1 MADRE
6 TPDRNAGSAAEN
18 DKPPRASQNLTTE
31 DRRQRSEAADDMAR
45 PSAPTVYETISQD
58 GVEEMERP
66 LKSLWWSAVAAG
78 LCISISLYAMGAIKH
93 VLGDMQGAAALY
105 KFGYCAGFL
114 IVVLGRMQL
123 FTENTIT
130 PVLPALKE
138 KSFAAALR
146 VGRLWGVVL
155 AGNLAGTFIAALL
168 PVVLPIT
175 TDAHMATIL
184 DISQHFADRSVV
196 DSFFSAIPAGFLV
209 AAMVWMMPSSKGF
222 EFWVIIAVTYV
233 IAIADTSHVIVGSTE
248 LFTAMIAGNTGPGE
262 VAVQL
267 VATGLGNILGGT
279 GLFALLAY
287 AQVSEEL

>member
-1 MADRE
+1 MTDRD
-6 TPDRNAGSAAEN
+6 PSDSAPEDGIA
-18 DKPPRASQNLTTE
+18 TTAE
-31 DRRQRSEAADDMAR
+31 DRRQRADEADDMAR
-45 PSAPTVYETISQD
+45 PSAPTVYETISRD
-58 GVEEMERP
+58 GVEELERP
-66 LKSLWWSAVAAG
+66 VKSLWWSAVAAG
-78 LCISISLYAMGAIKH
+78 LCISVSLYAMGALKH
-93 VLGDMQGAAALY
+93 VLGDMQGAAVIY

-130 PVLPALKE
+130 PVLPALKD
-138 KSFAAALR
+138 KSTDAFLKVA
-146 VGRLWGVVL
+146 RLWGVVL
-155 AGNLAGTFIAALL
+155 LGNLAGTFIAAAL

-175 TDAHMATIL
+175 GEAHLAAII
-184 DISQHFADRSVV
+184 DISQHFAERSYVH
-196 DSFFSAIPAGFLV
+196 SFFSAIPAGFLV

-248 LFTAMIAGNTGPGE
+248 LFTAMLAGNTGIVE
-262 VAVQL
+262 VAIQL
-267 VATGLGNILGGT
+267 IVTGLGNIVGGT